1 MSFGEIFWAYSDVIA
16 ANHIK
21 GFKFFSPP
29 HLAWLAVIAAG
40 VVFYTLA
47 YRKGGEKTKDNLRK
61 SIAVYLILAE
71 FFKISVIALTGA
83 PVHCNLP
90 LHICSLGE
98 FLILFDALWL
108 NKNRLTGQVLIFE
121 FLPGAFVT
129 ILMPNCVG
137 YPAYSFY
144 AVNFFVW
151 HGAIVAYI
159 LAKYLAGEI
168 RPRYVGIWQSMIAV
182 YMQIIP
188 VYFLDKAYDI
198 NYMFLMEHQ
207 DNPVLKLCWN
217 LSGGKGGIPYIIALS
232 VLVIVVMHVF
242 YLLYKVREWIWK
254 KGRKKEQ

>member
-47 YRKGGEKTKDNLRK
+47 YRKGGEKTKDNLR
-61 SIAVYLILAE
+61 
-71 FFKISVIALTGA
+71 
-83 PVHCNLP
+83 
-90 LHICSLGE
+90 
-98 FLILFDALWL
+98 
-108 NKNRLTGQVLIFE
+108 
-121 FLPGAFVT
+121 
-129 ILMPNCVG
+129 
-137 YPAYSFY
+137 
-144 AVNFFVW
+144 
-151 HGAIVAYI
+151 
-159 LAKYLAGEI
+159 
-168 RPRYVGIWQSMIAV
+168 QSMIAV

-242 YLLYKVREWIWK
+242 YLLYKVREWFWK